1 MMQLL
6 PTEILYWVNP
16 KDFNLD
22 NYSNDSPIS
31 CFLEVDLD
39 YPDDLYDFHNDYPLA
54 SEKIK
59 VIEEI
64 LCEYQLQIIDDKNLS
79 LGKNKNLIP
88 NLGNEIK

>member
-1 MMQLL
+1 MQLL
-6 PTEILYWVNP
+6 PTKILYWVNP

-39 YPDDLYDFHNDYPLA
+39 YPDELYDLHNDYPLA
-54 SEKIK
+54 SKKIK
-59 VIEEI
+59 VIEE
-64 LCEYQLQIIDDKNLS
+64 LLSECQLQMIDEKIFS
-79 LGKNKNLIP
+79 LGNNKKLIP